1 MIGFRLRNR
10 TRRCTLP
17 TRKTGARHRGT
28 SMVDLSSPPRLPAT
42 VALADG
48 DGLRHARFRIWQ
60 WGMSLITVLITVWF
74 MTLGP
79 IPGVIAVVVAKHV
92 LVAIL
97 VAGLGMDVAK
107 KI

>member
-1 MIGFRLRNR
+1 
-10 TRRCTLP
+10 
-17 TRKTGARHRGT
+17 
-28 SMVDLSSPPRLPAT
+28 MVDLSSPPRLPAT

-48 DGLRHARFRIWQ
+48 DGLQRAHFRIWQ

-79 IPGVIAVVVAKHV
+79 IPGIIAVVVAKHV